1 MKKLLATSLLL
12 LSCTSLAYDI
22 QKNLPVNYD
31 KVKAN
36 GKPVALLGNQIEVGQ
51 QAPDFR
57 VVDDKFK
64 IKTKHDFAGKPLLIS
79 AVTSLDTGVCSLQT
93 KRFNDAMELLP
104 QDVEVITISADL
116 PFAQKRFCQAEN
128 IERIQTYSDSVWRD
142 FAMNYGLLIKDM
154 GLLARA
160 VFVIGPDNEV
170 VYKEIV
176 SELSEQPDY
185 DAALSVLVSISEQNP
200 NDSESQSAT
209 EALEELTTETTNETT
224 NN

>member
-1 MKKLLATSLLL
+1 MKKLLASSLILLTSC
-12 LSCTSLAYDI
+12 SFAYDI

-31 KVKAN
+31 AVKAN
-36 GKPVALLGNQIEVGQ
+36 GKPVALLGNQVQVGQ

-57 VVDDKFK
+57 VVDDKFRV
-64 IKTKHDFAGKPLLIS
+64 KTKHDFAGKPVLIS

-93 KRFNDAMELLP
+93 KRFNDAMETLP
-104 QDVEVITISADL
+104 QDVEIITISADL

-128 IERIQTYSDSVWRD
+128 IERITTYSDSVWRD

-160 VFVIGPDNEV
+160 VFVISPDNEV

-176 SELSEQPDY
+176 AELSEQPDY
-185 DAALSVLVSISEQNP
+185 EAALAALVAISEQNVP
-200 NDSESQSAT
+200 EAEEIDSSAPS
-209 EALEELTTETTNETT
+209 ENK
-224 NN
+224 

>member
-1 MKKLLATSLLL
+1 MKKLLATSLILL
-12 LSCTSLAYDI
+12 TSCSFAYDI

-31 KVKAN
+31 TVKAN
-36 GKPVALLGNQIEVGQ
+36 GKPVALLGNQIKVGQ

-57 VVDDKFK
+57 VVDDKFRV
-64 IKTKHDFAGKPLLIS
+64 KTKHDFAGKPVLVS

-93 KRFNDAMELLP
+93 KRFNDAMEELP
-104 QDVEVITISADL
+104 QDVEIITISADL

-128 IERIQTYSDSVWRD
+128 IERIITYSDSVWRE
-142 FAMNYGLLIKDM
+142 FGMNYGLLIKDM

-160 VFVIGPDNEV
+160 VFVISPDNEV

-176 SELSEQPDY
+176 SELSEQPNY
-185 DAALSVLVSISEQNP
+185 DAALAALIAISEQNVI
-200 NDSESQSAT
+200 DSESTPDT
-209 EALEELTTETTNETT
+209 ESDNTKEDK